1 MFRNFIRILSL
12 VLVVSLLWNMLP
24 LSVLGEEF
32 RAAQSENSESTST
45 EADATLETQEPE
57 EITILGELTDR
68 RTENI
73 KEYLLSNGNT
83 LAAVYGNSVH
93 YQEDGQWK
101 EIDNT
106 LIAKNGTYVNT
117 AGLLRVSFP
126 QNLNGNNYITVT
138 KDGYTLSFGMAG
150 QLRDNNELVAYGA
163 VSRALTQPEVE
174 ISVSAAK
181 TALAQLHAVD
191 FTEAKEA
198 AKYPELVQEKLS
210 SRLSYS
216 NVYDN
221 TNITY
226 DLDSNRVKESVIL
239 SRYDAT
245 LRGYR
250 YTLQTGDMIPVLSD
264 DGHIDFYD
272 AQQEEIILTMPA
284 PFLVDANSVYNW
296 DVDVTLTGSN
306 GTYTLTYLL
315 PQQWLAAEDRV
326 WPVVLDPVVEVEASA
341 TTIADQTVFS
351 YGSEDYRWEYL
362 LCGRDASDIDE
373 VISRFYLKFTNLPA
387 GRRRN
392 QYDRHH

>member
-1 MFRNFIRILSL
+1 MFRNFLRILSL

-32 RAAQSENSESTST
+32 RAAQSENSESISA
-45 EADATLETQEPE
+45 EADATLETQGPE

-73 KEYLLSNGNT
+73 KEYMLSNGNT

-138 KDGYTLSFGMAG
+138 KDSYTLSFGMAG
-150 QLRDNNELVAYGA
+150 QLRDSNDFA
-163 VSRALTQPEVE
+163 VYSATARAANQPEAE

-181 TALAQLHAVD
+181 TALAQLHTVD
-191 FTEAKEA
+191 FTEAKTA

-250 YTLQTGDMIPVLSD
+250 YTLQTGSMIPVLAE

-272 AQQEEIILTMPA
+272 ARGEEIILTMPA
-284 PFLVDANSVYNW
+284 PFLVDANTEHNW
-296 DVDVTLTGSN
+296 DIDVTLTGSN
-306 GTYTLTYLL
+306 GTYTLTY
-315 PQQWLAAEDRV
+315 
-326 WPVVLDPVVEVEASA
+326 
-341 TTIADQTVFS
+341 
-351 YGSEDYRWEYL
+351 
-362 LCGRDASDIDE
+362 
-373 VISRFYLKFTNLPA
+373 
-387 GRRRN
+387 
-392 QYDRHH
+392 

>member
-1 MFRNFIRILSL
+1 MFKNFIRILSL

-24 LSVLGEEF
+24 VSVLGEEF

-83 LAAVYGNSVH
+83 LTAVYGNSVH

-117 AGLLRVSFP
+117 AGLLSVSFP
-126 QNLNGNNYITVT
+126 QSLTGNNYITVS

-150 QLRDNNELVAYGA
+150 QLRDGSELVAYGA
-163 VSRALTQPEVE
+163 VSRTPTQPEVE

-181 TALAQLHAVD
+181 NASAQLHTVD
-191 FTEAKEA
+191 FTEAKAA

-245 LRGYR
+245 IRGYR
-250 YTLQTGDMIPVLSD
+250 YTLQTGDMIPVLGD

-272 AQQEEIILTMPA
+272 PQQEEIILTMPA
-284 PFLVDANSVYNW
+284 PFLVDADFVYNW
-296 DVDVTLTGSN
+296 DIDVTLTGGN

-315 PQQWLAAEDRV
+315 PQSWLAAEERA
-326 WPVVLDPVVEVEASA
+326 WPVVLDPEVQAGSSA

-373 VISRFYLKFTNLPA
+373 VISRFYLKFTDLPT
-387 GRRRN
+387 
-392 QYDRHH
+392 